1 MKRFRKS
8 AIALVLALLMA
19 LQGTEPI
26 FVQAK
31 EAIEDVQK
39 NADFSRPE
47 ALTEEEA
54 GITDSTSGEQDKSQQ
69 SDADVQN
76 ETTPSEDTE
85 TQEEQTTPAEE
96 TEENPQEKEVEL
108 KEPQDYYPIPEEPE
122 GELIDYDAISKTYKT
137 GDKQYTTV
145 YGGYVGTYKNE
156 DGDTELVDNTLVKP
170 EEADT
175 PASEEAQEAS
185 SVVATEEKEE
195 KTEVYQNKAN
205 DYAILLPEQMSEENG
220 VTIENGK
227 TRIGIIPVDGDY
239 THSVIKDNAILYNEV
254 YEGADVQYTVLD
266 SSIKED
272 IVLQQPTDREVYEY
286 ELQIPGYQAEVK
298 DNQVYIYPEG
308 KTIKDAKYLLETPS
322 MEDAAGEISFLITL
336 ELREEDGKTILTV
349 KPDRDWLSAEE
360 RQYPVRI
367 DPTPV
372 EIQKSSFNMIG
383 VEEGSPTSQIGDNN
397 YPYVGFDD
405 GIKSGNLAG
414 FGTAHQN
421 CRTYIKVNSN
431 FSQIPKDSK
440 IDSATFAVSQ
450 KTAYSGGASQ
460 FGLYRVD
467 QSWNTSITWK
477 TKPVNLTFQD
487 VQNAS
492 TSRNSYINY
501 DVKDLVNDW
510 VQGTHA
516 NNGFALVAIAEANNL
531 GASMQCEVLNNRA
544 SVYGPKLSIQ
554 WSPAEDPYLRDMS
567 LDETTILLR
576 PMTEKNTNG
585 KLKFDAV
592 FADGIAKSKSTVE
605 YYLLPDEENEE
616 HHETDAKPL
625 YSYPD
630 STEYN
635 KQFPEANKY
644 YSKDSNWQSAL
655 YSGLTKDKLYKIKA
669 KASKEI
675 DGKLETGKEVTS
687 DSFVIYE
694 VKQFDTFPKIAK
706 YYGVPLKNIMK
717 DNQVMDALVV
727 ANNTIFIRNPQT
739 NVPYSPAPLTDQ
751 DKMRI
756 DGALMGRGLHCEF
769 GFEPVNLNTGN
780 FYMDQSDATMNEL
793 NGEFSITRSY
803 NSKGTDQHS
812 MFGRGWSFNYDQSL
826 SQMEDG
832 SLLYMRGDGSYLI
845 FDKNEDGSYTAPD
858 GYVYDL
864 KAVSYKDTDH
874 DYIGWELTDADQ
886 SVWSFDKY
894 GILRYVTD
902 VNGFKTVLDYDD
914 DYNLSKITT
923 PSGKTFGVKQDKFGH
938 IKELSLPDGGKVSYK
953 YDEQGNLISVT
964 DPNGTTKEYKYDDD
978 SRMTSW
984 KDENGNTVVKNTY
997 DKEGRVVEQT
1007 DAEKGTATFKYGKS
1021 STTTTDNEG
1030 NKTVYHYDDQYRT
1043 TSIEYPDGT
1052 TCEKTYNAENQL
1064 ASETTAAGTKTYT
1077 YDTFG
1082 NVATETREDG
1092 KTASYTYNE
1101 QNKLTSATGY
1111 NGATVTYSYDGN
1123 GNMVTSTKPDGTA
1136 ITYTYD
1142 DKHRMVSQT
1151 DGRGVTTTY
1160 SYDGPNMTGYVDGNG
1175 AAWGFTYDAMN
1186 RAVTMTDP
1194 LGNVTSNS
1202 YDANGNLTSKTAA
1215 DGGVTAYTLDGVG
1228 NITASTDALGNTT
1241 TYTYDKMY
1249 NMTSGTDPKGN
1260 QISYV
1265 YDKNYQQVK
1274 ATDAKGN
1281 TITYKYDSMGR
1292 VIEESNKDFGTKLYE
1307 YDKAGNLKKYTDGN
1321 GNATVSKFD
1330 SLGQVLQS
1338 KDAVGNITKY
1348 EYDAL
1353 GNETKITYGDGS
1365 SHSKEYDNCGRLA
1378 KETDEL
1384 GAVTT
1389 YTYDAADNLVSKS
1402 DDSGRTW
1409 TYTYDNTGNRLS
1421 ETNPE
1426 GGTTTYTYDKAG
1438 NLVSSTD
1445 EEGRTDTYAYDK
1457 AGNLT
1462 TSKDALGYT
1471 VSMKYDLN
1479 GNLVSSTDE
1488 NGNTSTMTY
1497 DGNGNMTSVSDAKGN
1512 ITAMKYD
1519 STDNL
1524 EQTVDALK
1532 GKTTYEYDSQGNST
1546 KMTDALGNAY
1556 SYVYDKEGNNTSI
1569 ILPTGD
1575 KVLMEYD
1582 AIGQLVKCTDA
1593 QGLVITYQYDGA
1605 GNLIHSSDNGGNSM
1619 DYTYDGAG
1627 NVLTQTDELGRTA
1640 TYKYDQYG
1648 RLLKLT
1654 EADGSITSY
1663 EYDVMDRITA
1673 VTDAEGHKTTFTYDK
1688 VGNQLSMTEEEEAT
1702 YKYAYDKK
1710 DRVISQTNPLGASS
1724 TFKYDGNDNVTES
1737 VDENGTVTKY
1747 AYDKNDNLVSQTDG
1761 NGNTTTYQYDEL
1773 DRKIGET
1780 SPLKETNEYRYDAIG
1795 NLTKSKDPM
1804 GLITEYKYDSL
1815 SNMTEQISPK
1825 GAVTKYDYDKHGNV
1839 ISVTD
1844 AKGNETQ
1851 YSVDLNDNVT
1861 KMTQANGGEY
1871 TYSYDKAGRLKSM
1884 TSPLGYTKN
1893 FSYDK
1898 VDNVVKESDSLK
1910 STTTYTY
1917 DKLHNMKSSTNALD
1931 GTTSFSYD
1939 KYGNLVKETDPLGRS
1954 NTYSYDLAGQMT
1966 SAADPLGKITAYT
1979 YDPAGNITEITKPGG
1994 RKTSYGYDKNYNVTS
2009 VTDPMGYV
2017 AKTVY
2022 DKDNRVTEETDALG
2036 QKESYTYDKD
2046 SRVTSITDK
2055 RGFTTGFD
2063 YDAHGNIQVVTD
2075 KTGLKS
2081 HLEYDK
2087 NDNLT
2092 KVTDA
2097 LGGVTTYGYDNMDNL
2112 VTFTNAAN
2120 KTTNYTYD
2128 LEGNLTSIKDP
2139 AGRTEKFDYDEKG
2152 RLTGH
2157 TQASGKKT
2165 TYDYDKLNDLL
2176 EKSYQDA
2183 KGERSEKDVT
2193 YAYNSAGER
2202 VSMKDQTGKSSY
2214 EYDALGRITKV
2225 TSGSKKD
2232 VSYVY
2237 DDADNLQ
2244 AIVYLDG
2251 TKISYEYDLNDNLV
2265 KLTDRNRKVT
2275 TYKHDA
2281 LNRVTEVTRS
2291 NGTKTEV
2298 SYDAEDHI
2306 TKIVNTCGSCGKVI
2320 STYEYKYNDQG
2331 YVVGETATELE
2342 AGTRKT
2348 PSWEDW
2354 YNWGDT
2360 QKETD
2365 KADCEHQEKEIQ
2377 TTRTYEYDDNWEL
2390 TRCTE
2395 KAEGG
2400 KKTVHNYTYD
2410 KIGNRTSYE
2419 KIEDGVSKAKYNYK
2433 YNDSNQL
2440 IKRTNAKIWG
2450 DPGTTYSYDKD
2461 GNLIQECDKTNSAD
2475 PVTYEYTAENRLAVV
2490 KQGGTVLMA
2499 AMYDGDNNRVFELD
2513 NTYKWEDCYGD
2524 EVLIPA
2530 NQRTEDGNSPKE
2542 QLASLVKGGS
2552 NAKGYTL
2559 TEYIN
2564 DINRENTEVLAEYG
2578 ADEKVRQAYTYG
2590 ESGIGERVS
2599 VDKSE
2604 ESSYYLY
2611 DGRNSV
2617 TGILTETANLTNSY
2631 QYDSYGNLTSG
2642 TADGVNYYGYNG
2654 ESTNVKTG
2662 LQYLRARYYNAE
2674 NGTFTTEDS
2683 DLGTTENPLTRNRYD
2698 YTTNNPLNY
2707 SDPTGHSLWSRIKS
2721 TAKKAA
2727 KAVKSVGKKI
2737 VNTAKKVV
2745 KTVVNTAKKAAK
2757 TIVNTVKGVAKTAK
2771 NAAKHAKQTYQ
2782 SVKNRVTSSSTYQK
2796 ITSRG
2801 SQFIRSV
2808 SNGVQKIG
2816 KTYTS
2821 FKSYVSERTA
2831 EIRSEVVRHM
2841 CTTTNRITDK
2851 LGKVDWNAVKKV
2863 AIGITAVTVSGL
2875 VVAATGGL
2883 AAGAVLAALPAMGG
2897 LGTAMVSGAVIGAI
2911 GGASYSAVNSGL
2923 SGNSLKQVAKDTLVG
2938 GIAGAV
2944 TGGVMGGL
2952 SYGAGKLLNVVRSA
2966 GSTHNDGIDK
2976 SFKKLVAEV
2985 TETKLPEGTWEKP
2998 PLERGDIIDKAMGNN
3013 LGHNFPTIDKVE
3025 NGVVT
3030 SVKSRDLGA
3039 KTYQNGN
3046 KLEKVIVKDI
3056 NKVSGFIGETFNGKF
3071 VNAEEIV
3078 GRQLQVVVPNVTLS
3092 EAQINAVNNATK
3104 HGIDKGVKLI
3114 ITVGK

>member
-1 MKRFRKS
+1 M
-8 AIALVLALLMA
+8 
-19 LQGTEPI
+19 
-26 FVQAK
+26 
-31 EAIEDVQK
+31 
-39 NADFSRPE
+39 
-47 ALTEEEA
+47 
-54 GITDSTSGEQDKSQQ
+54 
-69 SDADVQN
+69 
-76 ETTPSEDTE
+76 
-85 TQEEQTTPAEE
+85 
-96 TEENPQEKEVEL
+96 
-108 KEPQDYYPIPEEPE
+108 
-122 GELIDYDAISKTYKT
+122 
-137 GDKQYTTV
+137 
-145 YGGYVGTYKNE
+145 
-156 DGDTELVDNTLVKP
+156 
-170 EEADT
+170 
-175 PASEEAQEAS
+175 
-185 SVVATEEKEE
+185 
-195 KTEVYQNKAN
+195 
-205 DYAILLPEQMSEENG
+205 
-220 VTIENGK
+220 
-227 TRIGIIPVDGDY
+227 
-239 THSVIKDNAILYNEV
+239 
-254 YEGADVQYTVLD
+254 
-266 SSIKED
+266 
-272 IVLQQPTDREVYEY
+272 
-286 ELQIPGYQAEVK
+286 
-298 DNQVYIYPEG
+298 
-308 KTIKDAKYLLETPS
+308 
-322 MEDAAGEISFLITL
+322 
-336 ELREEDGKTILTV
+336 
-349 KPDRDWLSAEE
+349 
-360 RQYPVRI
+360 
-367 DPTPV
+367 
-372 EIQKSSFNMIG
+372 
-383 VEEGSPTSQIGDNN
+383 
-397 YPYVGFDD
+397 
-405 GIKSGNLAG
+405 
-414 FGTAHQN
+414 
-421 CRTYIKVNSN
+421 
-431 FSQIPKDSK
+431 
-440 IDSATFAVSQ
+440 
-450 KTAYSGGASQ
+450 
-460 FGLYRVD
+460 
-467 QSWNTSITWK
+467 
-477 TKPVNLTFQD
+477 
-487 VQNAS
+487 
-492 TSRNSYINY
+492 
-501 DVKDLVNDW
+501 
-510 VQGTHA
+510 
-516 NNGFALVAIAEANNL
+516 
-531 GASMQCEVLNNRA
+531 
-544 SVYGPKLSIQ
+544 
-554 WSPAEDPYLRDMS
+554 
-567 LDETTILLR
+567 
-576 PMTEKNTNG
+576 
-585 KLKFDAV
+585 
-592 FADGIAKSKSTVE
+592 
-605 YYLLPDEENEE
+605 
-616 HHETDAKPL
+616 
-625 YSYPD
+625 
-630 STEYN
+630 
-635 KQFPEANKY
+635 
-644 YSKDSNWQSAL
+644 
-655 YSGLTKDKLYKIKA
+655 
-669 KASKEI
+669 
-675 DGKLETGKEVTS
+675 
-687 DSFVIYE
+687 
-694 VKQFDTFPKIAK
+694 
-706 YYGVPLKNIMK
+706 
-717 DNQVMDALVV
+717 
-727 ANNTIFIRNPQT
+727 
-739 NVPYSPAPLTDQ
+739 
-751 DKMRI
+751 
-756 DGALMGRGLHCEF
+756 
-769 GFEPVNLNTGN
+769 
-780 FYMDQSDATMNEL
+780 
-793 NGEFSITRSY
+793 
-803 NSKGTDQHS
+803 
-812 MFGRGWSFNYDQSL
+812 
-826 SQMEDG
+826 
-832 SLLYMRGDGSYLI
+832 
-845 FDKNEDGSYTAPD
+845 
-858 GYVYDL
+858 
-864 KAVSYKDTDH
+864 
-874 DYIGWELTDADQ
+874 
-886 SVWSFDKY
+886 
-894 GILRYVTD
+894 
-902 VNGFKTVLDYDD
+902 
-914 DYNLSKITT
+914 
-923 PSGKTFGVKQDKFGH
+923 
-938 IKELSLPDGGKVSYK
+938 
-953 YDEQGNLISVT
+953 
-964 DPNGTTKEYKYDDD
+964 
-978 SRMTSW
+978 
-984 KDENGNTVVKNTY
+984 
-997 DKEGRVVEQT
+997 
-1007 DAEKGTATFKYGKS
+1007 
-1021 STTTTDNEG
+1021 
-1030 NKTVYHYDDQYRT
+1030 
-1043 TSIEYPDGT
+1043 
-1052 TCEKTYNAENQL
+1052 
-1064 ASETTAAGTKTYT
+1064 
-1077 YDTFG
+1077 
-1082 NVATETREDG
+1082 
-1092 KTASYTYNE
+1092 
-1101 QNKLTSATGY
+1101 
-1111 NGATVTYSYDGN
+1111 
-1123 GNMVTSTKPDGTA
+1123 
-1136 ITYTYD
+1136 
-1142 DKHRMVSQT
+1142 
-1151 DGRGVTTTY
+1151 
-1160 SYDGPNMTGYVDGNG
+1160 
-1175 AAWGFTYDAMN
+1175 
-1186 RAVTMTDP
+1186 
-1194 LGNVTSNS
+1194 
-1202 YDANGNLTSKTAA
+1202 
-1215 DGGVTAYTLDGVG
+1215 
-1228 NITASTDALGNTT
+1228 
-1241 TYTYDKMY
+1241 
-1249 NMTSGTDPKGN
+1249 
-1260 QISYV
+1260 
-1265 YDKNYQQVK
+1265 
-1274 ATDAKGN
+1274 
-1281 TITYKYDSMGR
+1281 
-1292 VIEESNKDFGTKLYE
+1292 
-1307 YDKAGNLKKYTDGN
+1307 
-1321 GNATVSKFD
+1321 
-1330 SLGQVLQS
+1330 
-1338 KDAVGNITKY
+1338 
-1348 EYDAL
+1348 
-1353 GNETKITYGDGS
+1353 
-1365 SHSKEYDNCGRLA
+1365 
-1378 KETDEL
+1378 
-1384 GAVTT
+1384 
-1389 YTYDAADNLVSKS
+1389 
-1402 DDSGRTW
+1402 
-1409 TYTYDNTGNRLS
+1409 
-1421 ETNPE
+1421 
-1426 GGTTTYTYDKAG
+1426 
-1438 NLVSSTD
+1438 
-1445 EEGRTDTYAYDK
+1445 
-1457 AGNLT
+1457 
-1462 TSKDALGYT
+1462 
-1471 VSMKYDLN
+1471 
-1479 GNLVSSTDE
+1479 
-1488 NGNTSTMTY
+1488 
-1497 DGNGNMTSVSDAKGN
+1497 
-1512 ITAMKYD
+1512 
-1519 STDNL
+1519 
-1524 EQTVDALK
+1524 
-1532 GKTTYEYDSQGNST
+1532 
-1546 KMTDALGNAY
+1546 
-1556 SYVYDKEGNNTSI
+1556 
-1569 ILPTGD
+1569 
-1575 KVLMEYD
+1575 
-1582 AIGQLVKCTDA
+1582 
-1593 QGLVITYQYDGA
+1593 
-1605 GNLIHSSDNGGNSM
+1605 
-1619 DYTYDGAG
+1619 
-1627 NVLTQTDELGRTA
+1627 
-1640 TYKYDQYG
+1640 
-1648 RLLKLT
+1648 
-1654 EADGSITSY
+1654 
-1663 EYDVMDRITA
+1663 
-1673 VTDAEGHKTTFTYDK
+1673 
-1688 VGNQLSMTEEEEAT
+1688 
-1702 YKYAYDKK
+1702 
-1710 DRVISQTNPLGASS
+1710 
-1724 TFKYDGNDNVTES
+1724 
-1737 VDENGTVTKY
+1737 
-1747 AYDKNDNLVSQTDG
+1747 
-1761 NGNTTTYQYDEL
+1761 
-1773 DRKIGET
+1773 
-1780 SPLKETNEYRYDAIG
+1780 
-1795 NLTKSKDPM
+1795 
-1804 GLITEYKYDSL
+1804 
-1815 SNMTEQISPK
+1815 
-1825 GAVTKYDYDKHGNV
+1825 
-1839 ISVTD
+1839 
-1844 AKGNETQ
+1844 
-1851 YSVDLNDNVT
+1851 
-1861 KMTQANGGEY
+1861 
-1871 TYSYDKAGRLKSM
+1871 
-1884 TSPLGYTKN
+1884 
-1893 FSYDK
+1893 
-1898 VDNVVKESDSLK
+1898 
-1910 STTTYTY
+1910 
-1917 DKLHNMKSSTNALD
+1917 
-1931 GTTSFSYD
+1931 
-1939 KYGNLVKETDPLGRS
+1939 
-1954 NTYSYDLAGQMT
+1954 
-1966 SAADPLGKITAYT
+1966 
-1979 YDPAGNITEITKPGG
+1979 
-1994 RKTSYGYDKNYNVTS
+1994 
-2009 VTDPMGYV
+2009 
-2017 AKTVY
+2017 
-2022 DKDNRVTEETDALG
+2022 
-2036 QKESYTYDKD
+2036 
-2046 SRVTSITDK
+2046 
-2055 RGFTTGFD
+2055 
-2063 YDAHGNIQVVTD
+2063 
-2075 KTGLKS
+2075 
-2081 HLEYDK
+2081 
-2087 NDNLT
+2087 
-2092 KVTDA
+2092 
-2097 LGGVTTYGYDNMDNL
+2097 
-2112 VTFTNAAN
+2112 
-2120 KTTNYTYD
+2120 
-2128 LEGNLTSIKDP
+2128 
-2139 AGRTEKFDYDEKG
+2139 
-2152 RLTGH
+2152 
-2157 TQASGKKT
+2157 
-2165 TYDYDKLNDLL
+2165 

-2183 KGERSEKDVT
+2183 KGETSEKDVT

-2244 AIVYLDG
+2244 AIVYPDG

>member
-1 MKRFRKS
+1 
-8 AIALVLALLMA
+8 
-19 LQGTEPI
+19 
-26 FVQAK
+26 
-31 EAIEDVQK
+31 
-39 NADFSRPE
+39 
-47 ALTEEEA
+47 
-54 GITDSTSGEQDKSQQ
+54 
-69 SDADVQN
+69 
-76 ETTPSEDTE
+76 
-85 TQEEQTTPAEE
+85 
-96 TEENPQEKEVEL
+96 
-108 KEPQDYYPIPEEPE
+108 
-122 GELIDYDAISKTYKT
+122 
-137 GDKQYTTV
+137 
-145 YGGYVGTYKNE
+145 
-156 DGDTELVDNTLVKP
+156 
-170 EEADT
+170 
-175 PASEEAQEAS
+175 
-185 SVVATEEKEE
+185 
-195 KTEVYQNKAN
+195 
-205 DYAILLPEQMSEENG
+205 
-220 VTIENGK
+220 
-227 TRIGIIPVDGDY
+227 
-239 THSVIKDNAILYNEV
+239 
-254 YEGADVQYTVLD
+254 
-266 SSIKED
+266 
-272 IVLQQPTDREVYEY
+272 
-286 ELQIPGYQAEVK
+286 
-298 DNQVYIYPEG
+298 
-308 KTIKDAKYLLETPS
+308 
-322 MEDAAGEISFLITL
+322 
-336 ELREEDGKTILTV
+336 
-349 KPDRDWLSAEE
+349 
-360 RQYPVRI
+360 
-367 DPTPV
+367 
-372 EIQKSSFNMIG
+372 
-383 VEEGSPTSQIGDNN
+383 
-397 YPYVGFDD
+397 
-405 GIKSGNLAG
+405 
-414 FGTAHQN
+414 
-421 CRTYIKVNSN
+421 
-431 FSQIPKDSK
+431 
-440 IDSATFAVSQ
+440 
-450 KTAYSGGASQ
+450 
-460 FGLYRVD
+460 
-467 QSWNTSITWK
+467 
-477 TKPVNLTFQD
+477 
-487 VQNAS
+487 
-492 TSRNSYINY
+492 
-501 DVKDLVNDW
+501 
-510 VQGTHA
+510 
-516 NNGFALVAIAEANNL
+516 
-531 GASMQCEVLNNRA
+531 
-544 SVYGPKLSIQ
+544 
-554 WSPAEDPYLRDMS
+554 
-567 LDETTILLR
+567 
-576 PMTEKNTNG
+576 
-585 KLKFDAV
+585 
-592 FADGIAKSKSTVE
+592 
-605 YYLLPDEENEE
+605 
-616 HHETDAKPL
+616 
-625 YSYPD
+625 
-630 STEYN
+630 
-635 KQFPEANKY
+635 
-644 YSKDSNWQSAL
+644 
-655 YSGLTKDKLYKIKA
+655 
-669 KASKEI
+669 
-675 DGKLETGKEVTS
+675 
-687 DSFVIYE
+687 
-694 VKQFDTFPKIAK
+694 
-706 YYGVPLKNIMK
+706 
-717 DNQVMDALVV
+717 
-727 ANNTIFIRNPQT
+727 
-739 NVPYSPAPLTDQ
+739 
-751 DKMRI
+751 
-756 DGALMGRGLHCEF
+756 
-769 GFEPVNLNTGN
+769 
-780 FYMDQSDATMNEL
+780 
-793 NGEFSITRSY
+793 
-803 NSKGTDQHS
+803 
-812 MFGRGWSFNYDQSL
+812 
-826 SQMEDG
+826 
-832 SLLYMRGDGSYLI
+832 
-845 FDKNEDGSYTAPD
+845 
-858 GYVYDL
+858 
-864 KAVSYKDTDH
+864 
-874 DYIGWELTDADQ
+874 
-886 SVWSFDKY
+886 
-894 GILRYVTD
+894 
-902 VNGFKTVLDYDD
+902 
-914 DYNLSKITT
+914 
-923 PSGKTFGVKQDKFGH
+923 
-938 IKELSLPDGGKVSYK
+938 
-953 YDEQGNLISVT
+953 
-964 DPNGTTKEYKYDDD
+964 
-978 SRMTSW
+978 
-984 KDENGNTVVKNTY
+984 
-997 DKEGRVVEQT
+997 
-1007 DAEKGTATFKYGKS
+1007 
-1021 STTTTDNEG
+1021 
-1030 NKTVYHYDDQYRT
+1030 
-1043 TSIEYPDGT
+1043 
-1052 TCEKTYNAENQL
+1052 
-1064 ASETTAAGTKTYT
+1064 
-1077 YDTFG
+1077 
-1082 NVATETREDG
+1082 
-1092 KTASYTYNE
+1092 
-1101 QNKLTSATGY
+1101 
-1111 NGATVTYSYDGN
+1111 
-1123 GNMVTSTKPDGTA
+1123 
-1136 ITYTYD
+1136 
-1142 DKHRMVSQT
+1142 
-1151 DGRGVTTTY
+1151 
-1160 SYDGPNMTGYVDGNG
+1160 
-1175 AAWGFTYDAMN
+1175 
-1186 RAVTMTDP
+1186 
-1194 LGNVTSNS
+1194 
-1202 YDANGNLTSKTAA
+1202 
-1215 DGGVTAYTLDGVG
+1215 
-1228 NITASTDALGNTT
+1228 
-1241 TYTYDKMY
+1241 
-1249 NMTSGTDPKGN
+1249 
-1260 QISYV
+1260 
-1265 YDKNYQQVK
+1265 
-1274 ATDAKGN
+1274 
-1281 TITYKYDSMGR
+1281 
-1292 VIEESNKDFGTKLYE
+1292 
-1307 YDKAGNLKKYTDGN
+1307 
-1321 GNATVSKFD
+1321 
-1330 SLGQVLQS
+1330 
-1338 KDAVGNITKY
+1338 
-1348 EYDAL
+1348 
-1353 GNETKITYGDGS
+1353 
-1365 SHSKEYDNCGRLA
+1365 
-1378 KETDEL
+1378 
-1384 GAVTT
+1384 
-1389 YTYDAADNLVSKS
+1389 
-1402 DDSGRTW
+1402 
-1409 TYTYDNTGNRLS
+1409 
-1421 ETNPE
+1421 
-1426 GGTTTYTYDKAG
+1426 
-1438 NLVSSTD
+1438 
-1445 EEGRTDTYAYDK
+1445 
-1457 AGNLT
+1457 
-1462 TSKDALGYT
+1462 
-1471 VSMKYDLN
+1471 
-1479 GNLVSSTDE
+1479 
-1488 NGNTSTMTY
+1488 
-1497 DGNGNMTSVSDAKGN
+1497 
-1512 ITAMKYD
+1512 
-1519 STDNL
+1519 
-1524 EQTVDALK
+1524 
-1532 GKTTYEYDSQGNST
+1532 
-1546 KMTDALGNAY
+1546 
-1556 SYVYDKEGNNTSI
+1556 
-1569 ILPTGD
+1569 
-1575 KVLMEYD
+1575 
-1582 AIGQLVKCTDA
+1582 
-1593 QGLVITYQYDGA
+1593 
-1605 GNLIHSSDNGGNSM
+1605 
-1619 DYTYDGAG
+1619 
-1627 NVLTQTDELGRTA
+1627 
-1640 TYKYDQYG
+1640 
-1648 RLLKLT
+1648 
-1654 EADGSITSY
+1654 
-1663 EYDVMDRITA
+1663 
-1673 VTDAEGHKTTFTYDK
+1673 
-1688 VGNQLSMTEEEEAT
+1688 
-1702 YKYAYDKK
+1702 
-1710 DRVISQTNPLGASS
+1710 
-1724 TFKYDGNDNVTES
+1724 
-1737 VDENGTVTKY
+1737 
-1747 AYDKNDNLVSQTDG
+1747 
-1761 NGNTTTYQYDEL
+1761 
-1773 DRKIGET
+1773 
-1780 SPLKETNEYRYDAIG
+1780 
-1795 NLTKSKDPM
+1795 
-1804 GLITEYKYDSL
+1804 
-1815 SNMTEQISPK
+1815 
-1825 GAVTKYDYDKHGNV
+1825 
-1839 ISVTD
+1839 
-1844 AKGNETQ
+1844 
-1851 YSVDLNDNVT
+1851 
-1861 KMTQANGGEY
+1861 
-1871 TYSYDKAGRLKSM
+1871 
-1884 TSPLGYTKN
+1884 
-1893 FSYDK
+1893 
-1898 VDNVVKESDSLK
+1898 
-1910 STTTYTY
+1910 
-1917 DKLHNMKSSTNALD
+1917 
-1931 GTTSFSYD
+1931 
-1939 KYGNLVKETDPLGRS
+1939 
-1954 NTYSYDLAGQMT
+1954 
-1966 SAADPLGKITAYT
+1966 
-1979 YDPAGNITEITKPGG
+1979 
-1994 RKTSYGYDKNYNVTS
+1994 
-2009 VTDPMGYV
+2009 MGYV

-2183 KGERSEKDVT
+2183 KGETSEKDVT

-2202 VSMKDQTGKSSY
+2202 VFMKDQTGKSSY

-2244 AIVYLDG
+2244 AIVYPDG

>member
-1 MKRFRKS
+1 
-8 AIALVLALLMA
+8 
-19 LQGTEPI
+19 
-26 FVQAK
+26 
-31 EAIEDVQK
+31 
-39 NADFSRPE
+39 
-47 ALTEEEA
+47 
-54 GITDSTSGEQDKSQQ
+54 
-69 SDADVQN
+69 
-76 ETTPSEDTE
+76 
-85 TQEEQTTPAEE
+85 
-96 TEENPQEKEVEL
+96 
-108 KEPQDYYPIPEEPE
+108 
-122 GELIDYDAISKTYKT
+122 
-137 GDKQYTTV
+137 
-145 YGGYVGTYKNE
+145 
-156 DGDTELVDNTLVKP
+156 
-170 EEADT
+170 
-175 PASEEAQEAS
+175 
-185 SVVATEEKEE
+185 
-195 KTEVYQNKAN
+195 
-205 DYAILLPEQMSEENG
+205 
-220 VTIENGK
+220 
-227 TRIGIIPVDGDY
+227 
-239 THSVIKDNAILYNEV
+239 
-254 YEGADVQYTVLD
+254 
-266 SSIKED
+266 
-272 IVLQQPTDREVYEY
+272 
-286 ELQIPGYQAEVK
+286 
-298 DNQVYIYPEG
+298 
-308 KTIKDAKYLLETPS
+308 
-322 MEDAAGEISFLITL
+322 
-336 ELREEDGKTILTV
+336 
-349 KPDRDWLSAEE
+349 
-360 RQYPVRI
+360 
-367 DPTPV
+367 
-372 EIQKSSFNMIG
+372 
-383 VEEGSPTSQIGDNN
+383 
-397 YPYVGFDD
+397 
-405 GIKSGNLAG
+405 
-414 FGTAHQN
+414 
-421 CRTYIKVNSN
+421 
-431 FSQIPKDSK
+431 
-440 IDSATFAVSQ
+440 
-450 KTAYSGGASQ
+450 
-460 FGLYRVD
+460 
-467 QSWNTSITWK
+467 
-477 TKPVNLTFQD
+477 
-487 VQNAS
+487 
-492 TSRNSYINY
+492 
-501 DVKDLVNDW
+501 
-510 VQGTHA
+510 
-516 NNGFALVAIAEANNL
+516 
-531 GASMQCEVLNNRA
+531 
-544 SVYGPKLSIQ
+544 
-554 WSPAEDPYLRDMS
+554 
-567 LDETTILLR
+567 
-576 PMTEKNTNG
+576 
-585 KLKFDAV
+585 
-592 FADGIAKSKSTVE
+592 
-605 YYLLPDEENEE
+605 
-616 HHETDAKPL
+616 
-625 YSYPD
+625 
-630 STEYN
+630 
-635 KQFPEANKY
+635 
-644 YSKDSNWQSAL
+644 
-655 YSGLTKDKLYKIKA
+655 
-669 KASKEI
+669 
-675 DGKLETGKEVTS
+675 
-687 DSFVIYE
+687 
-694 VKQFDTFPKIAK
+694 
-706 YYGVPLKNIMK
+706 
-717 DNQVMDALVV
+717 
-727 ANNTIFIRNPQT
+727 
-739 NVPYSPAPLTDQ
+739 
-751 DKMRI
+751 
-756 DGALMGRGLHCEF
+756 
-769 GFEPVNLNTGN
+769 
-780 FYMDQSDATMNEL
+780 
-793 NGEFSITRSY
+793 
-803 NSKGTDQHS
+803 
-812 MFGRGWSFNYDQSL
+812 
-826 SQMEDG
+826 
-832 SLLYMRGDGSYLI
+832 
-845 FDKNEDGSYTAPD
+845 
-858 GYVYDL
+858 
-864 KAVSYKDTDH
+864 
-874 DYIGWELTDADQ
+874 
-886 SVWSFDKY
+886 
-894 GILRYVTD
+894 
-902 VNGFKTVLDYDD
+902 
-914 DYNLSKITT
+914 
-923 PSGKTFGVKQDKFGH
+923 
-938 IKELSLPDGGKVSYK
+938 
-953 YDEQGNLISVT
+953 
-964 DPNGTTKEYKYDDD
+964 
-978 SRMTSW
+978 
-984 KDENGNTVVKNTY
+984 
-997 DKEGRVVEQT
+997 
-1007 DAEKGTATFKYGKS
+1007 
-1021 STTTTDNEG
+1021 
-1030 NKTVYHYDDQYRT
+1030 
-1043 TSIEYPDGT
+1043 
-1052 TCEKTYNAENQL
+1052 
-1064 ASETTAAGTKTYT
+1064 
-1077 YDTFG
+1077 
-1082 NVATETREDG
+1082 
-1092 KTASYTYNE
+1092 
-1101 QNKLTSATGY
+1101 
-1111 NGATVTYSYDGN
+1111 
-1123 GNMVTSTKPDGTA
+1123 
-1136 ITYTYD
+1136 
-1142 DKHRMVSQT
+1142 
-1151 DGRGVTTTY
+1151 
-1160 SYDGPNMTGYVDGNG
+1160 
-1175 AAWGFTYDAMN
+1175 
-1186 RAVTMTDP
+1186 
-1194 LGNVTSNS
+1194 
-1202 YDANGNLTSKTAA
+1202 
-1215 DGGVTAYTLDGVG
+1215 
-1228 NITASTDALGNTT
+1228 
-1241 TYTYDKMY
+1241 
-1249 NMTSGTDPKGN
+1249 
-1260 QISYV
+1260 
-1265 YDKNYQQVK
+1265 
-1274 ATDAKGN
+1274 
-1281 TITYKYDSMGR
+1281 
-1292 VIEESNKDFGTKLYE
+1292 
-1307 YDKAGNLKKYTDGN
+1307 
-1321 GNATVSKFD
+1321 
-1330 SLGQVLQS
+1330 
-1338 KDAVGNITKY
+1338 
-1348 EYDAL
+1348 
-1353 GNETKITYGDGS
+1353 
-1365 SHSKEYDNCGRLA
+1365 
-1378 KETDEL
+1378 
-1384 GAVTT
+1384 
-1389 YTYDAADNLVSKS
+1389 
-1402 DDSGRTW
+1402 
-1409 TYTYDNTGNRLS
+1409 
-1421 ETNPE
+1421 
-1426 GGTTTYTYDKAG
+1426 
-1438 NLVSSTD
+1438 
-1445 EEGRTDTYAYDK
+1445 
-1457 AGNLT
+1457 
-1462 TSKDALGYT
+1462 
-1471 VSMKYDLN
+1471 
-1479 GNLVSSTDE
+1479 
-1488 NGNTSTMTY
+1488 
-1497 DGNGNMTSVSDAKGN
+1497 
-1512 ITAMKYD
+1512 
-1519 STDNL
+1519 
-1524 EQTVDALK
+1524 
-1532 GKTTYEYDSQGNST
+1532 
-1546 KMTDALGNAY
+1546 
-1556 SYVYDKEGNNTSI
+1556 
-1569 ILPTGD
+1569 
-1575 KVLMEYD
+1575 
-1582 AIGQLVKCTDA
+1582 
-1593 QGLVITYQYDGA
+1593 
-1605 GNLIHSSDNGGNSM
+1605 
-1619 DYTYDGAG
+1619 
-1627 NVLTQTDELGRTA
+1627 
-1640 TYKYDQYG
+1640 
-1648 RLLKLT
+1648 
-1654 EADGSITSY
+1654 
-1663 EYDVMDRITA
+1663 
-1673 VTDAEGHKTTFTYDK
+1673 
-1688 VGNQLSMTEEEEAT
+1688 
-1702 YKYAYDKK
+1702 
-1710 DRVISQTNPLGASS
+1710 
-1724 TFKYDGNDNVTES
+1724 
-1737 VDENGTVTKY
+1737 
-1747 AYDKNDNLVSQTDG
+1747 
-1761 NGNTTTYQYDEL
+1761 
-1773 DRKIGET
+1773 
-1780 SPLKETNEYRYDAIG
+1780 
-1795 NLTKSKDPM
+1795 
-1804 GLITEYKYDSL
+1804 
-1815 SNMTEQISPK
+1815 
-1825 GAVTKYDYDKHGNV
+1825 
-1839 ISVTD
+1839 
-1844 AKGNETQ
+1844 
-1851 YSVDLNDNVT
+1851 
-1861 KMTQANGGEY
+1861 
-1871 TYSYDKAGRLKSM
+1871 
-1884 TSPLGYTKN
+1884 
-1893 FSYDK
+1893 
-1898 VDNVVKESDSLK
+1898 
-1910 STTTYTY
+1910 
-1917 DKLHNMKSSTNALD
+1917 
-1931 GTTSFSYD
+1931 
-1939 KYGNLVKETDPLGRS
+1939 
-1954 NTYSYDLAGQMT
+1954 
-1966 SAADPLGKITAYT
+1966 
-1979 YDPAGNITEITKPGG
+1979 
-1994 RKTSYGYDKNYNVTS
+1994 
-2009 VTDPMGYV
+2009 MGYV

-2183 KGERSEKDVT
+2183 KGETSEKDVT

-2244 AIVYLDG
+2244 AIVYPDG

-2590 ESGIGERVS
+2590 ESGIGERIS
-2599 VDKSE
+2599 VDKST

-2631 QYDSYGNLTSG
+2631 QYDPYGNLTSG

>member
-1 MKRFRKS
+1 
-8 AIALVLALLMA
+8 
-19 LQGTEPI
+19 
-26 FVQAK
+26 
-31 EAIEDVQK
+31 
-39 NADFSRPE
+39 
-47 ALTEEEA
+47 
-54 GITDSTSGEQDKSQQ
+54 
-69 SDADVQN
+69 
-76 ETTPSEDTE
+76 
-85 TQEEQTTPAEE
+85 
-96 TEENPQEKEVEL
+96 
-108 KEPQDYYPIPEEPE
+108 
-122 GELIDYDAISKTYKT
+122 
-137 GDKQYTTV
+137 
-145 YGGYVGTYKNE
+145 
-156 DGDTELVDNTLVKP
+156 
-170 EEADT
+170 
-175 PASEEAQEAS
+175 
-185 SVVATEEKEE
+185 
-195 KTEVYQNKAN
+195 
-205 DYAILLPEQMSEENG
+205 
-220 VTIENGK
+220 
-227 TRIGIIPVDGDY
+227 
-239 THSVIKDNAILYNEV
+239 
-254 YEGADVQYTVLD
+254 
-266 SSIKED
+266 
-272 IVLQQPTDREVYEY
+272 
-286 ELQIPGYQAEVK
+286 
-298 DNQVYIYPEG
+298 
-308 KTIKDAKYLLETPS
+308 
-322 MEDAAGEISFLITL
+322 
-336 ELREEDGKTILTV
+336 
-349 KPDRDWLSAEE
+349 
-360 RQYPVRI
+360 
-367 DPTPV
+367 
-372 EIQKSSFNMIG
+372 
-383 VEEGSPTSQIGDNN
+383 
-397 YPYVGFDD
+397 
-405 GIKSGNLAG
+405 
-414 FGTAHQN
+414 
-421 CRTYIKVNSN
+421 
-431 FSQIPKDSK
+431 
-440 IDSATFAVSQ
+440 
-450 KTAYSGGASQ
+450 
-460 FGLYRVD
+460 
-467 QSWNTSITWK
+467 
-477 TKPVNLTFQD
+477 
-487 VQNAS
+487 
-492 TSRNSYINY
+492 
-501 DVKDLVNDW
+501 
-510 VQGTHA
+510 
-516 NNGFALVAIAEANNL
+516 
-531 GASMQCEVLNNRA
+531 
-544 SVYGPKLSIQ
+544 
-554 WSPAEDPYLRDMS
+554 
-567 LDETTILLR
+567 
-576 PMTEKNTNG
+576 
-585 KLKFDAV
+585 
-592 FADGIAKSKSTVE
+592 
-605 YYLLPDEENEE
+605 
-616 HHETDAKPL
+616 
-625 YSYPD
+625 
-630 STEYN
+630 
-635 KQFPEANKY
+635 
-644 YSKDSNWQSAL
+644 
-655 YSGLTKDKLYKIKA
+655 
-669 KASKEI
+669 
-675 DGKLETGKEVTS
+675 
-687 DSFVIYE
+687 
-694 VKQFDTFPKIAK
+694 
-706 YYGVPLKNIMK
+706 
-717 DNQVMDALVV
+717 
-727 ANNTIFIRNPQT
+727 
-739 NVPYSPAPLTDQ
+739 
-751 DKMRI
+751 
-756 DGALMGRGLHCEF
+756 
-769 GFEPVNLNTGN
+769 
-780 FYMDQSDATMNEL
+780 
-793 NGEFSITRSY
+793 
-803 NSKGTDQHS
+803 
-812 MFGRGWSFNYDQSL
+812 
-826 SQMEDG
+826 
-832 SLLYMRGDGSYLI
+832 
-845 FDKNEDGSYTAPD
+845 
-858 GYVYDL
+858 
-864 KAVSYKDTDH
+864 
-874 DYIGWELTDADQ
+874 
-886 SVWSFDKY
+886 
-894 GILRYVTD
+894 
-902 VNGFKTVLDYDD
+902 
-914 DYNLSKITT
+914 
-923 PSGKTFGVKQDKFGH
+923 
-938 IKELSLPDGGKVSYK
+938 
-953 YDEQGNLISVT
+953 
-964 DPNGTTKEYKYDDD
+964 
-978 SRMTSW
+978 
-984 KDENGNTVVKNTY
+984 
-997 DKEGRVVEQT
+997 
-1007 DAEKGTATFKYGKS
+1007 
-1021 STTTTDNEG
+1021 
-1030 NKTVYHYDDQYRT
+1030 
-1043 TSIEYPDGT
+1043 
-1052 TCEKTYNAENQL
+1052 
-1064 ASETTAAGTKTYT
+1064 
-1077 YDTFG
+1077 
-1082 NVATETREDG
+1082 
-1092 KTASYTYNE
+1092 
-1101 QNKLTSATGY
+1101 
-1111 NGATVTYSYDGN
+1111 
-1123 GNMVTSTKPDGTA
+1123 
-1136 ITYTYD
+1136 
-1142 DKHRMVSQT
+1142 
-1151 DGRGVTTTY
+1151 
-1160 SYDGPNMTGYVDGNG
+1160 
-1175 AAWGFTYDAMN
+1175 
-1186 RAVTMTDP
+1186 
-1194 LGNVTSNS
+1194 
-1202 YDANGNLTSKTAA
+1202 
-1215 DGGVTAYTLDGVG
+1215 
-1228 NITASTDALGNTT
+1228 
-1241 TYTYDKMY
+1241 
-1249 NMTSGTDPKGN
+1249 
-1260 QISYV
+1260 
-1265 YDKNYQQVK
+1265 
-1274 ATDAKGN
+1274 
-1281 TITYKYDSMGR
+1281 
-1292 VIEESNKDFGTKLYE
+1292 
-1307 YDKAGNLKKYTDGN
+1307 
-1321 GNATVSKFD
+1321 
-1330 SLGQVLQS
+1330 
-1338 KDAVGNITKY
+1338 
-1348 EYDAL
+1348 
-1353 GNETKITYGDGS
+1353 
-1365 SHSKEYDNCGRLA
+1365 
-1378 KETDEL
+1378 
-1384 GAVTT
+1384 
-1389 YTYDAADNLVSKS
+1389 
-1402 DDSGRTW
+1402 
-1409 TYTYDNTGNRLS
+1409 
-1421 ETNPE
+1421 
-1426 GGTTTYTYDKAG
+1426 
-1438 NLVSSTD
+1438 
-1445 EEGRTDTYAYDK
+1445 
-1457 AGNLT
+1457 
-1462 TSKDALGYT
+1462 
-1471 VSMKYDLN
+1471 
-1479 GNLVSSTDE
+1479 
-1488 NGNTSTMTY
+1488 
-1497 DGNGNMTSVSDAKGN
+1497 
-1512 ITAMKYD
+1512 
-1519 STDNL
+1519 
-1524 EQTVDALK
+1524 
-1532 GKTTYEYDSQGNST
+1532 
-1546 KMTDALGNAY
+1546 
-1556 SYVYDKEGNNTSI
+1556 
-1569 ILPTGD
+1569 
-1575 KVLMEYD
+1575 
-1582 AIGQLVKCTDA
+1582 
-1593 QGLVITYQYDGA
+1593 
-1605 GNLIHSSDNGGNSM
+1605 
-1619 DYTYDGAG
+1619 
-1627 NVLTQTDELGRTA
+1627 
-1640 TYKYDQYG
+1640 
-1648 RLLKLT
+1648 
-1654 EADGSITSY
+1654 
-1663 EYDVMDRITA
+1663 
-1673 VTDAEGHKTTFTYDK
+1673 
-1688 VGNQLSMTEEEEAT
+1688 
-1702 YKYAYDKK
+1702 
-1710 DRVISQTNPLGASS
+1710 
-1724 TFKYDGNDNVTES
+1724 
-1737 VDENGTVTKY
+1737 
-1747 AYDKNDNLVSQTDG
+1747 
-1761 NGNTTTYQYDEL
+1761 
-1773 DRKIGET
+1773 
-1780 SPLKETNEYRYDAIG
+1780 
-1795 NLTKSKDPM
+1795 
-1804 GLITEYKYDSL
+1804 
-1815 SNMTEQISPK
+1815 
-1825 GAVTKYDYDKHGNV
+1825 
-1839 ISVTD
+1839 
-1844 AKGNETQ
+1844 
-1851 YSVDLNDNVT
+1851 
-1861 KMTQANGGEY
+1861 
-1871 TYSYDKAGRLKSM
+1871 
-1884 TSPLGYTKN
+1884 
-1893 FSYDK
+1893 
-1898 VDNVVKESDSLK
+1898 
-1910 STTTYTY
+1910 
-1917 DKLHNMKSSTNALD
+1917 
-1931 GTTSFSYD
+1931 
-1939 KYGNLVKETDPLGRS
+1939 
-1954 NTYSYDLAGQMT
+1954 
-1966 SAADPLGKITAYT
+1966 
-1979 YDPAGNITEITKPGG
+1979 
-1994 RKTSYGYDKNYNVTS
+1994 
-2009 VTDPMGYV
+2009 MGYV

-2183 KGERSEKDVT
+2183 KGETSEKDVT

-2244 AIVYLDG
+2244 AIVYPDG

-2590 ESGIGERVS
+2590 ESGIGERIS
-2599 VDKSE
+2599 VDKST

>member
-1 MKRFRKS
+1 M
-8 AIALVLALLMA
+8 
-19 LQGTEPI
+19 
-26 FVQAK
+26 
-31 EAIEDVQK
+31 
-39 NADFSRPE
+39 
-47 ALTEEEA
+47 
-54 GITDSTSGEQDKSQQ
+54 
-69 SDADVQN
+69 
-76 ETTPSEDTE
+76 
-85 TQEEQTTPAEE
+85 
-96 TEENPQEKEVEL
+96 
-108 KEPQDYYPIPEEPE
+108 
-122 GELIDYDAISKTYKT
+122 
-137 GDKQYTTV
+137 
-145 YGGYVGTYKNE
+145 
-156 DGDTELVDNTLVKP
+156 
-170 EEADT
+170 
-175 PASEEAQEAS
+175 
-185 SVVATEEKEE
+185 
-195 KTEVYQNKAN
+195 
-205 DYAILLPEQMSEENG
+205 
-220 VTIENGK
+220 
-227 TRIGIIPVDGDY
+227 
-239 THSVIKDNAILYNEV
+239 
-254 YEGADVQYTVLD
+254 
-266 SSIKED
+266 
-272 IVLQQPTDREVYEY
+272 
-286 ELQIPGYQAEVK
+286 
-298 DNQVYIYPEG
+298 
-308 KTIKDAKYLLETPS
+308 
-322 MEDAAGEISFLITL
+322 
-336 ELREEDGKTILTV
+336 
-349 KPDRDWLSAEE
+349 
-360 RQYPVRI
+360 
-367 DPTPV
+367 
-372 EIQKSSFNMIG
+372 
-383 VEEGSPTSQIGDNN
+383 
-397 YPYVGFDD
+397 
-405 GIKSGNLAG
+405 
-414 FGTAHQN
+414 
-421 CRTYIKVNSN
+421 
-431 FSQIPKDSK
+431 
-440 IDSATFAVSQ
+440 
-450 KTAYSGGASQ
+450 
-460 FGLYRVD
+460 
-467 QSWNTSITWK
+467 
-477 TKPVNLTFQD
+477 
-487 VQNAS
+487 
-492 TSRNSYINY
+492 
-501 DVKDLVNDW
+501 
-510 VQGTHA
+510 
-516 NNGFALVAIAEANNL
+516 
-531 GASMQCEVLNNRA
+531 
-544 SVYGPKLSIQ
+544 
-554 WSPAEDPYLRDMS
+554 
-567 LDETTILLR
+567 
-576 PMTEKNTNG
+576 
-585 KLKFDAV
+585 
-592 FADGIAKSKSTVE
+592 
-605 YYLLPDEENEE
+605 
-616 HHETDAKPL
+616 
-625 YSYPD
+625 
-630 STEYN
+630 
-635 KQFPEANKY
+635 
-644 YSKDSNWQSAL
+644 
-655 YSGLTKDKLYKIKA
+655 
-669 KASKEI
+669 
-675 DGKLETGKEVTS
+675 
-687 DSFVIYE
+687 
-694 VKQFDTFPKIAK
+694 
-706 YYGVPLKNIMK
+706 
-717 DNQVMDALVV
+717 
-727 ANNTIFIRNPQT
+727 
-739 NVPYSPAPLTDQ
+739 
-751 DKMRI
+751 
-756 DGALMGRGLHCEF
+756 
-769 GFEPVNLNTGN
+769 
-780 FYMDQSDATMNEL
+780 
-793 NGEFSITRSY
+793 
-803 NSKGTDQHS
+803 
-812 MFGRGWSFNYDQSL
+812 
-826 SQMEDG
+826 
-832 SLLYMRGDGSYLI
+832 
-845 FDKNEDGSYTAPD
+845 
-858 GYVYDL
+858 
-864 KAVSYKDTDH
+864 
-874 DYIGWELTDADQ
+874 
-886 SVWSFDKY
+886 
-894 GILRYVTD
+894 
-902 VNGFKTVLDYDD
+902 
-914 DYNLSKITT
+914 
-923 PSGKTFGVKQDKFGH
+923 
-938 IKELSLPDGGKVSYK
+938 
-953 YDEQGNLISVT
+953 
-964 DPNGTTKEYKYDDD
+964 
-978 SRMTSW
+978 
-984 KDENGNTVVKNTY
+984 
-997 DKEGRVVEQT
+997 
-1007 DAEKGTATFKYGKS
+1007 
-1021 STTTTDNEG
+1021 
-1030 NKTVYHYDDQYRT
+1030 
-1043 TSIEYPDGT
+1043 
-1052 TCEKTYNAENQL
+1052 
-1064 ASETTAAGTKTYT
+1064 
-1077 YDTFG
+1077 
-1082 NVATETREDG
+1082 
-1092 KTASYTYNE
+1092 
-1101 QNKLTSATGY
+1101 
-1111 NGATVTYSYDGN
+1111 
-1123 GNMVTSTKPDGTA
+1123 
-1136 ITYTYD
+1136 
-1142 DKHRMVSQT
+1142 
-1151 DGRGVTTTY
+1151 
-1160 SYDGPNMTGYVDGNG
+1160 
-1175 AAWGFTYDAMN
+1175 
-1186 RAVTMTDP
+1186 
-1194 LGNVTSNS
+1194 
-1202 YDANGNLTSKTAA
+1202 
-1215 DGGVTAYTLDGVG
+1215 
-1228 NITASTDALGNTT
+1228 
-1241 TYTYDKMY
+1241 
-1249 NMTSGTDPKGN
+1249 
-1260 QISYV
+1260 
-1265 YDKNYQQVK
+1265 
-1274 ATDAKGN
+1274 
-1281 TITYKYDSMGR
+1281 
-1292 VIEESNKDFGTKLYE
+1292 
-1307 YDKAGNLKKYTDGN
+1307 
-1321 GNATVSKFD
+1321 
-1330 SLGQVLQS
+1330 
-1338 KDAVGNITKY
+1338 
-1348 EYDAL
+1348 
-1353 GNETKITYGDGS
+1353 
-1365 SHSKEYDNCGRLA
+1365 
-1378 KETDEL
+1378 
-1384 GAVTT
+1384 
-1389 YTYDAADNLVSKS
+1389 
-1402 DDSGRTW
+1402 
-1409 TYTYDNTGNRLS
+1409 
-1421 ETNPE
+1421 
-1426 GGTTTYTYDKAG
+1426 
-1438 NLVSSTD
+1438 
-1445 EEGRTDTYAYDK
+1445 
-1457 AGNLT
+1457 
-1462 TSKDALGYT
+1462 
-1471 VSMKYDLN
+1471 
-1479 GNLVSSTDE
+1479 
-1488 NGNTSTMTY
+1488 
-1497 DGNGNMTSVSDAKGN
+1497 
-1512 ITAMKYD
+1512 
-1519 STDNL
+1519 
-1524 EQTVDALK
+1524 
-1532 GKTTYEYDSQGNST
+1532 
-1546 KMTDALGNAY
+1546 
-1556 SYVYDKEGNNTSI
+1556 
-1569 ILPTGD
+1569 
-1575 KVLMEYD
+1575 
-1582 AIGQLVKCTDA
+1582 
-1593 QGLVITYQYDGA
+1593 
-1605 GNLIHSSDNGGNSM
+1605 
-1619 DYTYDGAG
+1619 
-1627 NVLTQTDELGRTA
+1627 
-1640 TYKYDQYG
+1640 
-1648 RLLKLT
+1648 
-1654 EADGSITSY
+1654 
-1663 EYDVMDRITA
+1663 
-1673 VTDAEGHKTTFTYDK
+1673 
-1688 VGNQLSMTEEEEAT
+1688 
-1702 YKYAYDKK
+1702 
-1710 DRVISQTNPLGASS
+1710 
-1724 TFKYDGNDNVTES
+1724 
-1737 VDENGTVTKY
+1737 
-1747 AYDKNDNLVSQTDG
+1747 
-1761 NGNTTTYQYDEL
+1761 
-1773 DRKIGET
+1773 
-1780 SPLKETNEYRYDAIG
+1780 
-1795 NLTKSKDPM
+1795 
-1804 GLITEYKYDSL
+1804 
-1815 SNMTEQISPK
+1815 
-1825 GAVTKYDYDKHGNV
+1825 
-1839 ISVTD
+1839 
-1844 AKGNETQ
+1844 
-1851 YSVDLNDNVT
+1851 
-1861 KMTQANGGEY
+1861 
-1871 TYSYDKAGRLKSM
+1871 
-1884 TSPLGYTKN
+1884 
-1893 FSYDK
+1893 
-1898 VDNVVKESDSLK
+1898 
-1910 STTTYTY
+1910 
-1917 DKLHNMKSSTNALD
+1917 
-1931 GTTSFSYD
+1931 
-1939 KYGNLVKETDPLGRS
+1939 
-1954 NTYSYDLAGQMT
+1954 
-1966 SAADPLGKITAYT
+1966 
-1979 YDPAGNITEITKPGG
+1979 
-1994 RKTSYGYDKNYNVTS
+1994 
-2009 VTDPMGYV
+2009 
-2017 AKTVY
+2017 
-2022 DKDNRVTEETDALG
+2022 
-2036 QKESYTYDKD
+2036 
-2046 SRVTSITDK
+2046 
-2055 RGFTTGFD
+2055 
-2063 YDAHGNIQVVTD
+2063 
-2075 KTGLKS
+2075 
-2081 HLEYDK
+2081 
-2087 NDNLT
+2087 
-2092 KVTDA
+2092 
-2097 LGGVTTYGYDNMDNL
+2097 
-2112 VTFTNAAN
+2112 TFTNAAN

-2183 KGERSEKDVT
+2183 KGETSEKDVT

-2244 AIVYLDG
+2244 AIVYPDG

-2757 TIVNTVKGVAKTAK
+2757 TIVNAVKGVAKTAK

>member
-1 MKRFRKS
+1 
-8 AIALVLALLMA
+8 
-19 LQGTEPI
+19 
-26 FVQAK
+26 
-31 EAIEDVQK
+31 
-39 NADFSRPE
+39 
-47 ALTEEEA
+47 
-54 GITDSTSGEQDKSQQ
+54 
-69 SDADVQN
+69 
-76 ETTPSEDTE
+76 
-85 TQEEQTTPAEE
+85 
-96 TEENPQEKEVEL
+96 
-108 KEPQDYYPIPEEPE
+108 
-122 GELIDYDAISKTYKT
+122 
-137 GDKQYTTV
+137 
-145 YGGYVGTYKNE
+145 
-156 DGDTELVDNTLVKP
+156 
-170 EEADT
+170 
-175 PASEEAQEAS
+175 
-185 SVVATEEKEE
+185 
-195 KTEVYQNKAN
+195 
-205 DYAILLPEQMSEENG
+205 
-220 VTIENGK
+220 
-227 TRIGIIPVDGDY
+227 
-239 THSVIKDNAILYNEV
+239 
-254 YEGADVQYTVLD
+254 
-266 SSIKED
+266 
-272 IVLQQPTDREVYEY
+272 
-286 ELQIPGYQAEVK
+286 
-298 DNQVYIYPEG
+298 
-308 KTIKDAKYLLETPS
+308 
-322 MEDAAGEISFLITL
+322 
-336 ELREEDGKTILTV
+336 
-349 KPDRDWLSAEE
+349 
-360 RQYPVRI
+360 
-367 DPTPV
+367 
-372 EIQKSSFNMIG
+372 
-383 VEEGSPTSQIGDNN
+383 
-397 YPYVGFDD
+397 
-405 GIKSGNLAG
+405 
-414 FGTAHQN
+414 
-421 CRTYIKVNSN
+421 
-431 FSQIPKDSK
+431 
-440 IDSATFAVSQ
+440 
-450 KTAYSGGASQ
+450 
-460 FGLYRVD
+460 
-467 QSWNTSITWK
+467 
-477 TKPVNLTFQD
+477 
-487 VQNAS
+487 
-492 TSRNSYINY
+492 
-501 DVKDLVNDW
+501 
-510 VQGTHA
+510 
-516 NNGFALVAIAEANNL
+516 
-531 GASMQCEVLNNRA
+531 
-544 SVYGPKLSIQ
+544 
-554 WSPAEDPYLRDMS
+554 
-567 LDETTILLR
+567 
-576 PMTEKNTNG
+576 
-585 KLKFDAV
+585 
-592 FADGIAKSKSTVE
+592 
-605 YYLLPDEENEE
+605 
-616 HHETDAKPL
+616 
-625 YSYPD
+625 
-630 STEYN
+630 
-635 KQFPEANKY
+635 
-644 YSKDSNWQSAL
+644 
-655 YSGLTKDKLYKIKA
+655 
-669 KASKEI
+669 
-675 DGKLETGKEVTS
+675 
-687 DSFVIYE
+687 
-694 VKQFDTFPKIAK
+694 
-706 YYGVPLKNIMK
+706 
-717 DNQVMDALVV
+717 
-727 ANNTIFIRNPQT
+727 
-739 NVPYSPAPLTDQ
+739 
-751 DKMRI
+751 
-756 DGALMGRGLHCEF
+756 
-769 GFEPVNLNTGN
+769 
-780 FYMDQSDATMNEL
+780 
-793 NGEFSITRSY
+793 
-803 NSKGTDQHS
+803 
-812 MFGRGWSFNYDQSL
+812 
-826 SQMEDG
+826 
-832 SLLYMRGDGSYLI
+832 
-845 FDKNEDGSYTAPD
+845 
-858 GYVYDL
+858 
-864 KAVSYKDTDH
+864 
-874 DYIGWELTDADQ
+874 
-886 SVWSFDKY
+886 
-894 GILRYVTD
+894 
-902 VNGFKTVLDYDD
+902 
-914 DYNLSKITT
+914 
-923 PSGKTFGVKQDKFGH
+923 
-938 IKELSLPDGGKVSYK
+938 
-953 YDEQGNLISVT
+953 
-964 DPNGTTKEYKYDDD
+964 
-978 SRMTSW
+978 
-984 KDENGNTVVKNTY
+984 
-997 DKEGRVVEQT
+997 
-1007 DAEKGTATFKYGKS
+1007 
-1021 STTTTDNEG
+1021 
-1030 NKTVYHYDDQYRT
+1030 
-1043 TSIEYPDGT
+1043 
-1052 TCEKTYNAENQL
+1052 
-1064 ASETTAAGTKTYT
+1064 
-1077 YDTFG
+1077 
-1082 NVATETREDG
+1082 
-1092 KTASYTYNE
+1092 
-1101 QNKLTSATGY
+1101 
-1111 NGATVTYSYDGN
+1111 
-1123 GNMVTSTKPDGTA
+1123 
-1136 ITYTYD
+1136 
-1142 DKHRMVSQT
+1142 
-1151 DGRGVTTTY
+1151 
-1160 SYDGPNMTGYVDGNG
+1160 
-1175 AAWGFTYDAMN
+1175 
-1186 RAVTMTDP
+1186 
-1194 LGNVTSNS
+1194 
-1202 YDANGNLTSKTAA
+1202 
-1215 DGGVTAYTLDGVG
+1215 
-1228 NITASTDALGNTT
+1228 
-1241 TYTYDKMY
+1241 
-1249 NMTSGTDPKGN
+1249 
-1260 QISYV
+1260 
-1265 YDKNYQQVK
+1265 
-1274 ATDAKGN
+1274 
-1281 TITYKYDSMGR
+1281 
-1292 VIEESNKDFGTKLYE
+1292 
-1307 YDKAGNLKKYTDGN
+1307 
-1321 GNATVSKFD
+1321 
-1330 SLGQVLQS
+1330 
-1338 KDAVGNITKY
+1338 
-1348 EYDAL
+1348 
-1353 GNETKITYGDGS
+1353 
-1365 SHSKEYDNCGRLA
+1365 
-1378 KETDEL
+1378 
-1384 GAVTT
+1384 
-1389 YTYDAADNLVSKS
+1389 
-1402 DDSGRTW
+1402 
-1409 TYTYDNTGNRLS
+1409 
-1421 ETNPE
+1421 
-1426 GGTTTYTYDKAG
+1426 
-1438 NLVSSTD
+1438 
-1445 EEGRTDTYAYDK
+1445 
-1457 AGNLT
+1457 
-1462 TSKDALGYT
+1462 
-1471 VSMKYDLN
+1471 
-1479 GNLVSSTDE
+1479 
-1488 NGNTSTMTY
+1488 
-1497 DGNGNMTSVSDAKGN
+1497 
-1512 ITAMKYD
+1512 
-1519 STDNL
+1519 
-1524 EQTVDALK
+1524 
-1532 GKTTYEYDSQGNST
+1532 
-1546 KMTDALGNAY
+1546 
-1556 SYVYDKEGNNTSI
+1556 
-1569 ILPTGD
+1569 
-1575 KVLMEYD
+1575 
-1582 AIGQLVKCTDA
+1582 
-1593 QGLVITYQYDGA
+1593 
-1605 GNLIHSSDNGGNSM
+1605 
-1619 DYTYDGAG
+1619 
-1627 NVLTQTDELGRTA
+1627 
-1640 TYKYDQYG
+1640 
-1648 RLLKLT
+1648 
-1654 EADGSITSY
+1654 
-1663 EYDVMDRITA
+1663 
-1673 VTDAEGHKTTFTYDK
+1673 
-1688 VGNQLSMTEEEEAT
+1688 
-1702 YKYAYDKK
+1702 
-1710 DRVISQTNPLGASS
+1710 
-1724 TFKYDGNDNVTES
+1724 
-1737 VDENGTVTKY
+1737 
-1747 AYDKNDNLVSQTDG
+1747 
-1761 NGNTTTYQYDEL
+1761 
-1773 DRKIGET
+1773 
-1780 SPLKETNEYRYDAIG
+1780 
-1795 NLTKSKDPM
+1795 
-1804 GLITEYKYDSL
+1804 
-1815 SNMTEQISPK
+1815 
-1825 GAVTKYDYDKHGNV
+1825 
-1839 ISVTD
+1839 
-1844 AKGNETQ
+1844 
-1851 YSVDLNDNVT
+1851 
-1861 KMTQANGGEY
+1861 MTQANGGEY

-2183 KGERSEKDVT
+2183 KGETSEKDVT

>member
-1 MKRFRKS
+1 
-8 AIALVLALLMA
+8 
-19 LQGTEPI
+19 
-26 FVQAK
+26 
-31 EAIEDVQK
+31 
-39 NADFSRPE
+39 
-47 ALTEEEA
+47 
-54 GITDSTSGEQDKSQQ
+54 
-69 SDADVQN
+69 
-76 ETTPSEDTE
+76 
-85 TQEEQTTPAEE
+85 
-96 TEENPQEKEVEL
+96 
-108 KEPQDYYPIPEEPE
+108 
-122 GELIDYDAISKTYKT
+122 
-137 GDKQYTTV
+137 
-145 YGGYVGTYKNE
+145 
-156 DGDTELVDNTLVKP
+156 
-170 EEADT
+170 
-175 PASEEAQEAS
+175 
-185 SVVATEEKEE
+185 
-195 KTEVYQNKAN
+195 
-205 DYAILLPEQMSEENG
+205 
-220 VTIENGK
+220 
-227 TRIGIIPVDGDY
+227 
-239 THSVIKDNAILYNEV
+239 
-254 YEGADVQYTVLD
+254 
-266 SSIKED
+266 
-272 IVLQQPTDREVYEY
+272 
-286 ELQIPGYQAEVK
+286 
-298 DNQVYIYPEG
+298 
-308 KTIKDAKYLLETPS
+308 
-322 MEDAAGEISFLITL
+322 
-336 ELREEDGKTILTV
+336 
-349 KPDRDWLSAEE
+349 
-360 RQYPVRI
+360 
-367 DPTPV
+367 
-372 EIQKSSFNMIG
+372 
-383 VEEGSPTSQIGDNN
+383 
-397 YPYVGFDD
+397 
-405 GIKSGNLAG
+405 
-414 FGTAHQN
+414 
-421 CRTYIKVNSN
+421 
-431 FSQIPKDSK
+431 
-440 IDSATFAVSQ
+440 
-450 KTAYSGGASQ
+450 
-460 FGLYRVD
+460 
-467 QSWNTSITWK
+467 
-477 TKPVNLTFQD
+477 
-487 VQNAS
+487 
-492 TSRNSYINY
+492 
-501 DVKDLVNDW
+501 
-510 VQGTHA
+510 
-516 NNGFALVAIAEANNL
+516 
-531 GASMQCEVLNNRA
+531 
-544 SVYGPKLSIQ
+544 
-554 WSPAEDPYLRDMS
+554 
-567 LDETTILLR
+567 
-576 PMTEKNTNG
+576 
-585 KLKFDAV
+585 
-592 FADGIAKSKSTVE
+592 
-605 YYLLPDEENEE
+605 
-616 HHETDAKPL
+616 
-625 YSYPD
+625 
-630 STEYN
+630 
-635 KQFPEANKY
+635 
-644 YSKDSNWQSAL
+644 
-655 YSGLTKDKLYKIKA
+655 
-669 KASKEI
+669 
-675 DGKLETGKEVTS
+675 
-687 DSFVIYE
+687 
-694 VKQFDTFPKIAK
+694 
-706 YYGVPLKNIMK
+706 
-717 DNQVMDALVV
+717 
-727 ANNTIFIRNPQT
+727 
-739 NVPYSPAPLTDQ
+739 
-751 DKMRI
+751 
-756 DGALMGRGLHCEF
+756 
-769 GFEPVNLNTGN
+769 
-780 FYMDQSDATMNEL
+780 
-793 NGEFSITRSY
+793 
-803 NSKGTDQHS
+803 
-812 MFGRGWSFNYDQSL
+812 
-826 SQMEDG
+826 
-832 SLLYMRGDGSYLI
+832 
-845 FDKNEDGSYTAPD
+845 
-858 GYVYDL
+858 
-864 KAVSYKDTDH
+864 
-874 DYIGWELTDADQ
+874 
-886 SVWSFDKY
+886 
-894 GILRYVTD
+894 
-902 VNGFKTVLDYDD
+902 
-914 DYNLSKITT
+914 
-923 PSGKTFGVKQDKFGH
+923 
-938 IKELSLPDGGKVSYK
+938 
-953 YDEQGNLISVT
+953 
-964 DPNGTTKEYKYDDD
+964 
-978 SRMTSW
+978 
-984 KDENGNTVVKNTY
+984 
-997 DKEGRVVEQT
+997 
-1007 DAEKGTATFKYGKS
+1007 
-1021 STTTTDNEG
+1021 
-1030 NKTVYHYDDQYRT
+1030 
-1043 TSIEYPDGT
+1043 
-1052 TCEKTYNAENQL
+1052 
-1064 ASETTAAGTKTYT
+1064 
-1077 YDTFG
+1077 
-1082 NVATETREDG
+1082 
-1092 KTASYTYNE
+1092 
-1101 QNKLTSATGY
+1101 
-1111 NGATVTYSYDGN
+1111 
-1123 GNMVTSTKPDGTA
+1123 
-1136 ITYTYD
+1136 
-1142 DKHRMVSQT
+1142 
-1151 DGRGVTTTY
+1151 
-1160 SYDGPNMTGYVDGNG
+1160 
-1175 AAWGFTYDAMN
+1175 
-1186 RAVTMTDP
+1186 
-1194 LGNVTSNS
+1194 
-1202 YDANGNLTSKTAA
+1202 
-1215 DGGVTAYTLDGVG
+1215 
-1228 NITASTDALGNTT
+1228 
-1241 TYTYDKMY
+1241 
-1249 NMTSGTDPKGN
+1249 
-1260 QISYV
+1260 
-1265 YDKNYQQVK
+1265 
-1274 ATDAKGN
+1274 
-1281 TITYKYDSMGR
+1281 
-1292 VIEESNKDFGTKLYE
+1292 
-1307 YDKAGNLKKYTDGN
+1307 
-1321 GNATVSKFD
+1321 
-1330 SLGQVLQS
+1330 
-1338 KDAVGNITKY
+1338 
-1348 EYDAL
+1348 
-1353 GNETKITYGDGS
+1353 
-1365 SHSKEYDNCGRLA
+1365 
-1378 KETDEL
+1378 
-1384 GAVTT
+1384 
-1389 YTYDAADNLVSKS
+1389 
-1402 DDSGRTW
+1402 
-1409 TYTYDNTGNRLS
+1409 
-1421 ETNPE
+1421 
-1426 GGTTTYTYDKAG
+1426 
-1438 NLVSSTD
+1438 
-1445 EEGRTDTYAYDK
+1445 
-1457 AGNLT
+1457 
-1462 TSKDALGYT
+1462 
-1471 VSMKYDLN
+1471 
-1479 GNLVSSTDE
+1479 
-1488 NGNTSTMTY
+1488 
-1497 DGNGNMTSVSDAKGN
+1497 
-1512 ITAMKYD
+1512 
-1519 STDNL
+1519 
-1524 EQTVDALK
+1524 
-1532 GKTTYEYDSQGNST
+1532 
-1546 KMTDALGNAY
+1546 
-1556 SYVYDKEGNNTSI
+1556 
-1569 ILPTGD
+1569 
-1575 KVLMEYD
+1575 
-1582 AIGQLVKCTDA
+1582 
-1593 QGLVITYQYDGA
+1593 
-1605 GNLIHSSDNGGNSM
+1605 
-1619 DYTYDGAG
+1619 
-1627 NVLTQTDELGRTA
+1627 
-1640 TYKYDQYG
+1640 
-1648 RLLKLT
+1648 
-1654 EADGSITSY
+1654 
-1663 EYDVMDRITA
+1663 
-1673 VTDAEGHKTTFTYDK
+1673 
-1688 VGNQLSMTEEEEAT
+1688 
-1702 YKYAYDKK
+1702 
-1710 DRVISQTNPLGASS
+1710 
-1724 TFKYDGNDNVTES
+1724 
-1737 VDENGTVTKY
+1737 
-1747 AYDKNDNLVSQTDG
+1747 
-1761 NGNTTTYQYDEL
+1761 
-1773 DRKIGET
+1773 
-1780 SPLKETNEYRYDAIG
+1780 
-1795 NLTKSKDPM
+1795 
-1804 GLITEYKYDSL
+1804 
-1815 SNMTEQISPK
+1815 
-1825 GAVTKYDYDKHGNV
+1825 
-1839 ISVTD
+1839 
-1844 AKGNETQ
+1844 
-1851 YSVDLNDNVT
+1851 
-1861 KMTQANGGEY
+1861 MTQANGGEY

-2112 VTFTNAAN
+2112 VNFTNAAN

-2183 KGERSEKDVT
+2183 KGETSEKDVT

-2244 AIVYLDG
+2244 AIVYPDG

>member
-1 MKRFRKS
+1 
-8 AIALVLALLMA
+8 
-19 LQGTEPI
+19 
-26 FVQAK
+26 
-31 EAIEDVQK
+31 
-39 NADFSRPE
+39 
-47 ALTEEEA
+47 
-54 GITDSTSGEQDKSQQ
+54 
-69 SDADVQN
+69 
-76 ETTPSEDTE
+76 
-85 TQEEQTTPAEE
+85 
-96 TEENPQEKEVEL
+96 
-108 KEPQDYYPIPEEPE
+108 
-122 GELIDYDAISKTYKT
+122 
-137 GDKQYTTV
+137 
-145 YGGYVGTYKNE
+145 
-156 DGDTELVDNTLVKP
+156 
-170 EEADT
+170 
-175 PASEEAQEAS
+175 
-185 SVVATEEKEE
+185 
-195 KTEVYQNKAN
+195 
-205 DYAILLPEQMSEENG
+205 
-220 VTIENGK
+220 
-227 TRIGIIPVDGDY
+227 
-239 THSVIKDNAILYNEV
+239 
-254 YEGADVQYTVLD
+254 
-266 SSIKED
+266 
-272 IVLQQPTDREVYEY
+272 
-286 ELQIPGYQAEVK
+286 
-298 DNQVYIYPEG
+298 
-308 KTIKDAKYLLETPS
+308 
-322 MEDAAGEISFLITL
+322 
-336 ELREEDGKTILTV
+336 
-349 KPDRDWLSAEE
+349 
-360 RQYPVRI
+360 
-367 DPTPV
+367 
-372 EIQKSSFNMIG
+372 
-383 VEEGSPTSQIGDNN
+383 
-397 YPYVGFDD
+397 
-405 GIKSGNLAG
+405 
-414 FGTAHQN
+414 
-421 CRTYIKVNSN
+421 
-431 FSQIPKDSK
+431 
-440 IDSATFAVSQ
+440 
-450 KTAYSGGASQ
+450 
-460 FGLYRVD
+460 
-467 QSWNTSITWK
+467 
-477 TKPVNLTFQD
+477 
-487 VQNAS
+487 
-492 TSRNSYINY
+492 
-501 DVKDLVNDW
+501 
-510 VQGTHA
+510 
-516 NNGFALVAIAEANNL
+516 
-531 GASMQCEVLNNRA
+531 
-544 SVYGPKLSIQ
+544 
-554 WSPAEDPYLRDMS
+554 
-567 LDETTILLR
+567 
-576 PMTEKNTNG
+576 
-585 KLKFDAV
+585 
-592 FADGIAKSKSTVE
+592 
-605 YYLLPDEENEE
+605 
-616 HHETDAKPL
+616 
-625 YSYPD
+625 
-630 STEYN
+630 
-635 KQFPEANKY
+635 
-644 YSKDSNWQSAL
+644 
-655 YSGLTKDKLYKIKA
+655 
-669 KASKEI
+669 
-675 DGKLETGKEVTS
+675 
-687 DSFVIYE
+687 
-694 VKQFDTFPKIAK
+694 
-706 YYGVPLKNIMK
+706 
-717 DNQVMDALVV
+717 
-727 ANNTIFIRNPQT
+727 
-739 NVPYSPAPLTDQ
+739 
-751 DKMRI
+751 
-756 DGALMGRGLHCEF
+756 
-769 GFEPVNLNTGN
+769 
-780 FYMDQSDATMNEL
+780 
-793 NGEFSITRSY
+793 
-803 NSKGTDQHS
+803 
-812 MFGRGWSFNYDQSL
+812 
-826 SQMEDG
+826 
-832 SLLYMRGDGSYLI
+832 
-845 FDKNEDGSYTAPD
+845 
-858 GYVYDL
+858 
-864 KAVSYKDTDH
+864 
-874 DYIGWELTDADQ
+874 
-886 SVWSFDKY
+886 
-894 GILRYVTD
+894 
-902 VNGFKTVLDYDD
+902 
-914 DYNLSKITT
+914 
-923 PSGKTFGVKQDKFGH
+923 
-938 IKELSLPDGGKVSYK
+938 
-953 YDEQGNLISVT
+953 
-964 DPNGTTKEYKYDDD
+964 
-978 SRMTSW
+978 
-984 KDENGNTVVKNTY
+984 
-997 DKEGRVVEQT
+997 
-1007 DAEKGTATFKYGKS
+1007 
-1021 STTTTDNEG
+1021 
-1030 NKTVYHYDDQYRT
+1030 
-1043 TSIEYPDGT
+1043 
-1052 TCEKTYNAENQL
+1052 
-1064 ASETTAAGTKTYT
+1064 
-1077 YDTFG
+1077 
-1082 NVATETREDG
+1082 
-1092 KTASYTYNE
+1092 
-1101 QNKLTSATGY
+1101 
-1111 NGATVTYSYDGN
+1111 
-1123 GNMVTSTKPDGTA
+1123 
-1136 ITYTYD
+1136 
-1142 DKHRMVSQT
+1142 
-1151 DGRGVTTTY
+1151 
-1160 SYDGPNMTGYVDGNG
+1160 
-1175 AAWGFTYDAMN
+1175 
-1186 RAVTMTDP
+1186 
-1194 LGNVTSNS
+1194 
-1202 YDANGNLTSKTAA
+1202 
-1215 DGGVTAYTLDGVG
+1215 
-1228 NITASTDALGNTT
+1228 
-1241 TYTYDKMY
+1241 
-1249 NMTSGTDPKGN
+1249 
-1260 QISYV
+1260 
-1265 YDKNYQQVK
+1265 
-1274 ATDAKGN
+1274 
-1281 TITYKYDSMGR
+1281 
-1292 VIEESNKDFGTKLYE
+1292 
-1307 YDKAGNLKKYTDGN
+1307 
-1321 GNATVSKFD
+1321 
-1330 SLGQVLQS
+1330 
-1338 KDAVGNITKY
+1338 
-1348 EYDAL
+1348 
-1353 GNETKITYGDGS
+1353 
-1365 SHSKEYDNCGRLA
+1365 
-1378 KETDEL
+1378 
-1384 GAVTT
+1384 
-1389 YTYDAADNLVSKS
+1389 
-1402 DDSGRTW
+1402 
-1409 TYTYDNTGNRLS
+1409 
-1421 ETNPE
+1421 
-1426 GGTTTYTYDKAG
+1426 
-1438 NLVSSTD
+1438 
-1445 EEGRTDTYAYDK
+1445 
-1457 AGNLT
+1457 
-1462 TSKDALGYT
+1462 
-1471 VSMKYDLN
+1471 
-1479 GNLVSSTDE
+1479 
-1488 NGNTSTMTY
+1488 
-1497 DGNGNMTSVSDAKGN
+1497 
-1512 ITAMKYD
+1512 
-1519 STDNL
+1519 
-1524 EQTVDALK
+1524 
-1532 GKTTYEYDSQGNST
+1532 
-1546 KMTDALGNAY
+1546 
-1556 SYVYDKEGNNTSI
+1556 
-1569 ILPTGD
+1569 
-1575 KVLMEYD
+1575 
-1582 AIGQLVKCTDA
+1582 
-1593 QGLVITYQYDGA
+1593 
-1605 GNLIHSSDNGGNSM
+1605 
-1619 DYTYDGAG
+1619 
-1627 NVLTQTDELGRTA
+1627 
-1640 TYKYDQYG
+1640 
-1648 RLLKLT
+1648 
-1654 EADGSITSY
+1654 
-1663 EYDVMDRITA
+1663 
-1673 VTDAEGHKTTFTYDK
+1673 
-1688 VGNQLSMTEEEEAT
+1688 
-1702 YKYAYDKK
+1702 
-1710 DRVISQTNPLGASS
+1710 
-1724 TFKYDGNDNVTES
+1724 
-1737 VDENGTVTKY
+1737 
-1747 AYDKNDNLVSQTDG
+1747 
-1761 NGNTTTYQYDEL
+1761 
-1773 DRKIGET
+1773 
-1780 SPLKETNEYRYDAIG
+1780 
-1795 NLTKSKDPM
+1795 
-1804 GLITEYKYDSL
+1804 
-1815 SNMTEQISPK
+1815 
-1825 GAVTKYDYDKHGNV
+1825 
-1839 ISVTD
+1839 
-1844 AKGNETQ
+1844 
-1851 YSVDLNDNVT
+1851 
-1861 KMTQANGGEY
+1861 MTQANGGEY

-1954 NTYSYDLAGQMT
+1954 NTYSYDMAGQMT

-2183 KGERSEKDVT
+2183 KGETSEKDVT

-2244 AIVYLDG
+2244 AIVYPDG